1 MELEVLGWTALAA
14 GFILAF
20 AGTILP
26 GLPGSVFIVL
36 GAIAHLYLVPPM
48 LSWTTIIVLGVLA
61 LLSWGADLL
70 GGAMGARL
78 GGATKAGLIG
88 ATLGGFFGI
97 FLGLPGLIIG
107 PFIGAIV
114 GDMYAKRR
122 DIMKLFRSG
131 AGAAA
136 GFFIS
141 LVLRL
146 GLLMVQAIVVLI
158 ALMVD

>member
-1 MELEVLGWTALAA
+1 MLGWIALAA

-26 GLPGSVFIVL
+26 GLPGSIFIVL
-36 GAIAHLYLVPPM
+36 GAIGHMYLVPGM
-48 LSWTTIIVLGVLA
+48 ITWTTVIVLGALA

-107 PFIGAIV
+107 PFIGAII
-114 GDMYAKRR
+114 GDIYAKRR
-122 DIMKLFRSG
+122 DIAKLFRSG

-146 GLLMVQAIVVLI
+146 GLLMVQAIVVLMALLI
-158 ALMVD
+158 A

>member
-1 MELEVLGWTALAA
+1 MELEVLGWIALAA

-26 GLPGSVFIVL
+26 GLPGSIFIVI
-36 GAIAHLYLVPPM
+36 GAIAHLYLVPGM
-48 LSWTTIIVLGVLA
+48 ISWTTVIILGVLA
-61 LLSWGADLL
+61 LASWGADLL
-70 GGAMGARL
+70 GGAMGARI

-88 ATLGGFFGI
+88 ATLGGVFGLV
-97 FLGLPGLIIG
+97 LGLPGLIIG
-107 PFIGAIV
+107 PFLGAII
-114 GDMYAKRR
+114 GDLYAKRR
-122 DIMKLFRSG
+122 DIMALFKSG

-146 GLLMVQAIVVLI
+146 GLLVLQAVVVFI
-158 ALMVD
+158 ALVAD

>member
-1 MELEVLGWTALAA
+1 MELEVLGWIALAA

-36 GAIAHLYLVPPM
+36 GAIAHLYFVPGM
-48 LSWTTIIVLGVLA
+48 LTWTTIIILGVLA

-70 GGAMGARL
+70 GGAMGAKL

-88 ATLGGFFGI
+88 ATIGGFFGI
-97 FLGLPGLIIG
+97 FLGLPGLIVG
-107 PFIGAIV
+107 PFIGAII
-114 GDMYAKRR
+114 GDVYAKRR
-122 DIMKLFRSG
+122 DIMALFKSG

-136 GFFIS
+136 GFFFS

-146 GLLMVQAIVVLI
+146 GLLMIQAIVVLF
-158 ALMVD
+158 ALMIE

>member
-1 MELEVLGWTALAA
+1 MSVEVLGWVALAL

-26 GLPGSVFIVL
+26 GLPGSIFIVV
-36 GAIAHLYLVPPM
+36 GAIAHLYLVPGM
-48 LSWTTIIVLGVLA
+48 ISWTTIIILGVLA

-70 GGAMGARL
+70 GGAMGAKL

-107 PFIGAIV
+107 PFIGAII
-114 GDMYAKRR
+114 GDIYAKRR
-122 DIMKLFRSG
+122 DITALFKSG

-146 GLLMVQAIVVLI
+146 GLLMVQALVVLF
-158 ALMVD
+158 ALMID